1 MNTDKKIREILADYF
16 TSKNNL
22 IQYFERDLAY
32 HEFHKTTNQKNPKE
46 DIKLGYIV
54 HKLSRS
60 STIEMDMCGAKK
72 QGNEYVLFFEFSF
85 RLNSNLIAGEFEAGD
100 DGVHLGKINCF
111 SDFER
116 IDFTWLD
123 EQHLHNFRKWLF
135 NSNY

>member
-22 IQYFERDLAY
+22 IQHFERDLAY
-32 HEFHKTTNQKNPKE
+32 HEFHKNANKKISEE
-46 DIKLGYIV
+46 DIKIDYIV
-54 HKLSRS
+54 HALSRS

-72 QGNEYVLFFEFSF
+72 QGNEYVLFFKFAF

-111 SDFER
+111 SDFES

-123 EQHLHNFRKWLF
+123 EQQLRNFRKWLL